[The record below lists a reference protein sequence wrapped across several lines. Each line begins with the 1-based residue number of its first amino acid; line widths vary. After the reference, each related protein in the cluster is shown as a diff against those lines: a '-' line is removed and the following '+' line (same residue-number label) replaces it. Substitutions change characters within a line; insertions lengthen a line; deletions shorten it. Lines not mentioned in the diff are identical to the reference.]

1 MGAGDTM
8 VGPVVVGAG
17 GTMVGVVVVGAGDTM
32 VGSVVVG
39 AGETAGERPVIVR
52 GSDGERDGEV
62 PNVCGFWETG
72 EVGFGVGES
81 SKLFLSVS
89 IWLIRLLV

>member
-1 MGAGDTM
+1 MAQSWLALAVQWVAVAVGAGHTM
-8 VGPVVVGAG
+8 VGDVEVGAG
-17 GTMVGVVVVGAGDTM
+17 GTAGDR
-32 VGSVVVG
+32 S
-39 AGETAGERPVIVR
+39 VIVR

-72 EVGFGVGES
+72 KVGFDAGES

>member
-1 MGAGDTM
+1 MGAGGTT
-8 VGPVVVGAG
+8 VGDVEVGAG
-17 GTMVGVVVVGAGDTM
+17 GSAGD
-32 VGSVVVG
+32 
-39 AGETAGERPVIVR
+39 RLVIVR

-62 PNVCGFWETG
+62 LKVCGFGETG
-72 EVGFGVGES
+72 KVGFDAGGS